1 MREKSE
7 VEKYVRIFI
16 TMIKI
21 QFARDVKVVRTDNGC
36 EFKTGSIRDLYA
48 QYGIIHQTSCVETP
62 QQNGRV
68 ERKHRHLLNVARALK
83 FHGRLPIFFG
93 ENVY

>member
-48 QYGIIHQTSCVETP
+48 QYGIIHQISCVETP
-62 QQNGRV
+62 Q
-68 ERKHRHLLNVARALK
+68 
-83 FHGRLPIFFG
+83 
-93 ENVY
+93 